1 MREYNVKIAGLP
13 HTVQLSDD
21 EAERRGLLTEKPS
34 AKNEP
39 AKTNKAAVPKANKT
53 VTKKAQAGDDTDPA
67 A

>member
-21 EAERRGLLTEKPS
+21 EAEQRGLLADKP
-34 AKNEP
+34 KNVP
-39 AKTNKAAVPKANKT
+39 AKTNKAAAPKANKT